1 MIFQFRDSTFCVGKW
16 ASSVDVKKDECTLE
30 AIVAG
35 STIVAGI
42 TKDGCIDDRPA
53 FSKMRTVPFTDKDG
67 LPIKLKA
74 GAHELL
80 NSAVRKH
87 WSHIDLSEYQK

>member
-1 MIFQFRDSTFCVGKW
+1 MVFQFRDSTFCVGKW
-16 ASSVDVKKDECTLE
+16 TSSVDVKKDECTLE

-35 STIVAGI
+35 STE
-42 TKDGCIDDRPA
+42 DGHIDGWPA

-74 GAHELL
+74 DAHELL

-87 WSHIDLSEYQK
+87 WSHVDLSEYQK

>member
-1 MIFQFRDSTFCVGKW
+1 MVFQFKDSTFCVGKW
-16 ASSVDVKKDECTLE
+16 TSSVDVKKDECILQ
-30 AIVAG
+30 AIVAPSSNVG
-35 STIVAGI
+35 VTQL
-42 TKDGCIDDRPA
+42 C
-53 FSKMRTVPFTDKDG
+53 TVPFTDKAG

>member
-1 MIFQFRDSTFCVGKW
+1 MVFQFRDSTFCVGKW
-16 ASSVDVKKDECTLE
+16 TSSVDVKNDECTLE

-35 STIVAGI
+35 STE
-42 TKDGCIDDRPA
+42 DGCIDGRPA

-74 GAHELL
+74 GAYELL